1 MIGSRVKWVDPGQQK
16 KSSKSQSKLDPWH
29 FIHRRTQNSNQL
41 VIVEWSS
48 GPLRKKENKLMD
60 HKIQIARSLSV
71 CLSPSFLCLTTAPAF
86 LFHRRLFLSSL
97 GCSCWL
103 FPCKW
108 FPYHRRDSSLA
119 NGFPTIEEYFSTNRE
134 EADSSPASC
143 IGRDGVLYLEET
155 RALAGPGK
163 NN

>member
-41 VIVEWSS
+41 VMVEWSS

-108 FPYHRRDSSLA
+108 FPYQRRVLLNQQRRGGFRSGIPYRAGWSCSLF
-119 NGFPTIEEYFSTNRE
+119 GRE
-134 EADSSPASC
+134 
-143 IGRDGVLYLEET
+143 
-155 RALAGPGK
+155 
-163 NN
+163 

>member
-1 MIGSRVKWVDPGQQK
+1 MIGSRVRWIDPGQQK

-41 VIVEWSS
+41 VTVEWSS

-60 HKIQIARSLSV
+60 HKIQTARSLSV
-71 CLSPSFLCLTTAPAF
+71 CLSLSFLCPTTAPVF

-103 FPCKW
+103 FPCKR
-108 FPYHRRDSSLA
+108 FPYQRRVLLNQQRRGGFRSGISYRAGWSCSLF
-119 NGFPTIEEYFSTNRE
+119 GRE
-134 EADSSPASC
+134 
-143 IGRDGVLYLEET
+143 
-155 RALAGPGK
+155 
-163 NN
+163 